1 MMNSPSAVFNFSRGG
16 KVMHEG
22 LSQDQACRLIQDG
35 AILPSDFFWTA
46 GMTDWRLV
54 SSRDW
59 VSVSP
64 APSFAPAP
72 PASGDIADVNEM
84 DALKSLQ
91 GVLTTGEKVLFYAIQ
106 RRLFALISRRVL
118 VAATSGRIIVIY
130 RGLLGGFSMQDYR
143 WQDIADSKI
152 SSGVFGADLFLVLIG
167 GRSCMINGL
176 RKEQATALYRHAQA
190 EEQSWREKLR
200 IRHIEEMRARSGG
213 VHIGAG
219 AASAPSGTPVAGRLA
234 QAKQMH
240 ADGLISDSEYEAI
253 KAKIVSDI

>member
-1 MMNSPSAVFNFSRGG
+1 
-16 KVMHEG
+16 MHEG
-22 LSQDQACRLIQDG
+22 LSHDQACRFIQEG
-35 AILPSDFFWTA
+35 TILHSDFFWTA
-46 GMTDWRLV
+46 GMPDWRLV

-59 VSVSP
+59 VSLTP

-72 PASGDIADVNEM
+72 PDSGDITDENEM

-130 RGLLGGFSMQDYR
+130 RGLLGGFRMQDYR

-152 SSGVFGADLFLVLIG
+152 SSGIFGADLLLVLIG
-167 GRSCMINGL
+167 GRSCLINGL
-176 RKEQATALYRHAQA
+176 RKEQATALYRHAQS

-200 IRHIEEMRARSGG
+200 VRNIEEMRARSGG

-219 AASAPSGTPVAGRLA
+219 AASVPSGTPVAGRLA

-253 KAKIVSDI
+253 KAKIVNDI